1 MGLTDQLLTLYRVDS
16 QVRGLRTRVEN
27 AQRYLNVQNRQLE
40 QLTTEHSEMELKVR
54 HKEAG
59 NGTLEVERDTLQE
72 RIDKLRDEL
81 NSCTTSKQ
89 YSAVQ
94 DEMKSLKEKVEE
106 LETEILETMET
117 LEVDQEALAD
127 IENRQAERATLK
139 QQAEKDLEQRTEDVS
154 VRLSELEK
162 ERDCAAAVLP
172 EKALLIFDRVA
183 DMNEGETV
191 AEIREVNRKHREY
204 VCGACNMELPFNSV
218 VLLTNNA
225 EQIVQCVGCER
236 ILYIEEALKTELAK

>member
-27 AQRYLNVQNRQLE
+27 AQRYLNVQIRQLE

-59 NGTLEVERDTLQE
+59 NGNLETERDSLQA
-72 RIDKLRDEL
+72 RIDKLREEL

-94 DEMKSLKEKVEE
+94 DEMKLLKEKVEE
-106 LETEILETMET
+106 LENEILETMEA
-117 LEVDQEALAD
+117 LEGDQLALT
-127 IENRQAERATLK
+127 ELETRQSERETLK
-139 QQAEKDLEQRTEDVS
+139 AKAETDLKERTEDVS
-154 VRLSELEK
+154 DRLAELEK
-162 ERDCAAAVLP
+162 EREIAAAVLP
-172 EKALLIFDRVA
+172 EQALQTFDRVA
-183 DMNEGETV
+183 DINEGETL
-191 AEIREVNRKHREY
+191 AEIREVNRRHREY
-204 VCGACNMELPFNSV
+204 VCGACNMELPFNAV

-225 EQIVQCVGCER
+225 EKIVQCVGCER
-236 ILYIEEALKTELAK
+236 ILYIEEALKSELAK

>member
-27 AQRYLNVQNRQLE
+27 AQRYLNVQIRQLE

-59 NGTLEVERDTLQE
+59 NGNLETERDSLQA
-72 RIDKLRDEL
+72 RIDKLREEL

-94 DEMKSLKEKVEE
+94 DEMKLLKEKVEE
-106 LETEILETMET
+106 LENEILETMEA
-117 LEVDQEALAD
+117 LESDQLALTELETRQSEREMLKVKA
-127 IENRQAERATLK
+127 ENDLK
-139 QQAEKDLEQRTEDVS
+139 ERTEDVS
-154 VRLSELEK
+154 DRLTELEK
-162 ERDCAAAVLP
+162 EREIAAAVLP
-172 EKALLIFDRVA
+172 EQALQTFDRVA
-183 DMNEGETV
+183 DINEGETL
-191 AEIREVNRKHREY
+191 AEIREVNRRHREY
-204 VCGACNMELPFNSV
+204 VCDACNMELPFNAV

-225 EQIVQCVGCER
+225 EKIVQCVGCER
-236 ILYIEEALKTELAK
+236 ILYIEEALKSELAK

>member
-27 AQRYLNVQNRQLE
+27 AQRYLNVQIRQLE

-59 NGTLEVERDTLQE
+59 NGNLETERDSLQA
-72 RIDKLRDEL
+72 RIDKLREEL

-94 DEMKSLKEKVEE
+94 DEMKLLKEKVEE
-106 LETEILETMET
+106 LENEILETMEA
-117 LEVDQEALAD
+117 LEGDQLALT
-127 IENRQAERATLK
+127 ELETRQSERETLK
-139 QQAEKDLEQRTEDVS
+139 AKAEADLKERTEDVS
-154 VRLSELEK
+154 DRLTELEK
-162 ERDCAAAVLP
+162 EREIAAAVLP
-172 EKALLIFDRVA
+172 EQALQTFDRVA
-183 DMNEGETV
+183 DINEGETL
-191 AEIREVNRKHREY
+191 AEIREVNRRHREY
-204 VCGACNMELPFNSV
+204 VCGACNMELPFNAV

-225 EQIVQCVGCER
+225 EKIVQCVGCER
-236 ILYIEEALKTELAK
+236 ILYIEEALKSELAK

>member
-27 AQRYLNVQNRQLE
+27 AQRYLNVQIRQLE

-59 NGTLEVERDTLQE
+59 NGNLETERDSLQA
-72 RIDKLRDEL
+72 RIDKLREEL

-94 DEMKSLKEKVEE
+94 DEMKLLKEKVEE
-106 LETEILETMET
+106 LENEILETMEA
-117 LEVDQEALAD
+117 LENDQLALTELKTRQSEREMLKVKA
-127 IENRQAERATLK
+127 ENDLK
-139 QQAEKDLEQRTEDVS
+139 ERTEDVS
-154 VRLSELEK
+154 DRLTELEK
-162 ERDCAAAVLP
+162 EREIAAAVLP
-172 EKALLIFDRVA
+172 EQALQTFDRVA
-183 DMNEGETV
+183 DINEGETL
-191 AEIREVNRKHREY
+191 AEIREVNRRHREY
-204 VCGACNMELPFNSV
+204 VCDACNMELPFNAV

-225 EQIVQCVGCER
+225 EKIVQCVGCER
-236 ILYIEEALKTELAK
+236 ILYIEEALKSELAK